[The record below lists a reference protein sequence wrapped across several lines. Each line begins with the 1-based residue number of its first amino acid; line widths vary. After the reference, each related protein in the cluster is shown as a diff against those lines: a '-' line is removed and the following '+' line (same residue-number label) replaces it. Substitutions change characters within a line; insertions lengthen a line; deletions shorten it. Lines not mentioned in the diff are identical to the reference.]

1 MAHPRRII
9 VMGGAYKIGRAIT
22 EAFLSEGSTV
32 VVGRPAPAGAGAVAI
47 AGVATAVARGELRT
61 DGTVVGVA
69 TGTGFND
76 TKAVGHLAGP
86 EGCLEWRTSPSFPR
100 RFTPSPPAESLWDAA
115 QADRLCSPFP
125 TGPDQAIEKG
135 VHSLPRPTL
144 FSLHEST
151 L

>member
-9 VMGGAYKIGRAIT
+9 VMGGASKFGRAIT
-22 EAFLSEGSTV
+22 EAFLTEGSTV
-32 VVGRPAPAGAGAVAI
+32 VVGRPAPAGAVAI

-61 DGTVVGVA
+61 DEPVVGLV
-69 TGTGFND
+69 TGAGFKD
-76 TKAVGHLAGP
+76 AKAVARRAGP
-86 EGCLEWRTSPSFPR
+86 DGCPEGRTLPSFPR
-100 RFTPSPPAESLWDAA
+100 QFTPSPPAESLWDAA
-115 QADRLCSPFP
+115 QADRRCGPFP
-125 TGPDQAIEKG
+125 TSPDQAVGKG